1 MIGFG
6 AAAAA
11 AAPSRYLDPA
21 VLAGVRRLELRS
33 RLVAEGFLAGSSR
46 SPFHGSG
53 IEFAQHRAYSPG
65 DEVRRIDWKVWSRTD
80 RLSIKL
86 AEVETNLRCV
96 FLVDAS
102 PSMRYRPLGGGRLD
116 KFDTAAV
123 LACAGASLLIR
134 TQDAPGLIAFGAS
147 GAHLARLPCR
157 AHPGQAARM
166 AQALEGLSA
175 GGTGSTDPS
184 GTDPSGTDL
193 GAAAA
198 AVVESLSGRGLV
210 VVLSDLLVEPADL
223 AKAAARFRH
232 ARHDV
237 LWLQVLDADELRFPY
252 QGRTRF
258 VDLEDGTELVGD
270 PRGLRQSYLD
280 ALEEHKQAVR
290 TAAAAHGQQVALVDT
305 SAHLDATLHQILHAR
320 RQRAGRPG

>member
-1 MIGFG
+1 VIGHG
-6 AAAAA
+6 AAATAA
-11 AAPSRYLDPA
+11 TPSRYLDPA

-123 LACAGASLLIR
+123 LACAGASLLTR
-134 TQDAPGLIAFGAS
+134 TQDAPGLVTFGPTT
-147 GAHLARLPCR
+147 GHLVRLPCR
-157 AHPGQAARM
+157 AHPGQAARL
-166 AQALEGLSA
+166 AQALEGLPAA
-175 GGTGSTDPS
+175 GSGGAASSSTDLS
-184 GTDPSGTDL
+184 
-193 GAAAA
+193 AAAA

-210 VVLSDLLVEPADL
+210 VVLSDLLAEPADL

-258 VDLEDGTELVGD
+258 VDLEDGAELVGD
-270 PRGLRQSYLD
+270 PRGLRQAYLD
-280 ALEEHKQAVR
+280 ALDQHRQAVR
-290 TAAAAHGQQVALVDT
+290 AAAAAHGQQIALVDT

-320 RQRAGRPG
+320 RQRAGRAG

>member
-1 MIGFG
+1 MTGIG

-11 AAPSRYLDPA
+11 ATPSRYLDPA

-102 PSMRYRPLGGGRLD
+102 PSMRYQPLGGDRLD

-123 LACAGASLLIR
+123 LACAGASLLTR

-147 GAHLARLPCR
+147 VANLARLPCR

-166 AQALEGLSA
+166 AQALEGLA
-175 GGTGSTDPS
+175 PAAPG
-184 GTDPSGTDL
+184 GTDL

-198 AVVESLSGRGLV
+198 AAVESLSGRGLV
-210 VVLSDLLVEPADL
+210 VVLSDLLVEPTDL

-232 ARHDV
+232 ARHDA
-237 LWLQVLDADELRFPY
+237 LWLQVLDADELGFPY

-258 VDLEDGTELVGD
+258 VDLEDGSEVVGD

-280 ALEEHKQAVR
+280 ALEEHRQAIR
-290 TAAAAHGQQVALVDT
+290 AAAAAHGQQVALVDT
-305 SAHLDATLHQILHAR
+305 SAHLDATLHRILHAR

>member
-1 MIGFG
+1 MTGFG

-102 PSMRYRPLGGGRLD
+102 PSMRYRPVGGGRLD

-123 LACAGASLLIR
+123 LACAGASLLTR
-134 TQDAPGLIAFGAS
+134 TQDAPGLIAFGPTV
-147 GAHLARLPCR
+147 AHLARLPCR

-166 AQALEGLSA
+166 AQALEGMSA
-175 GGTGSTDPS
+175 GGTG
-184 GTDPSGTDL
+184 GTDL

-280 ALEEHKQAVR
+280 ALEEHRQAVR
-290 TAAAAHGQQVALVDT
+290 AAAAAHGQQVALVDT